1 MARRDDARFP
11 HPPHPAQPNLSPP
24 PIETCRSALFLPPSL
39 PVDSHPFL
47 RRSSLSIR
55 QHSLTH
61 QLINSPALSILLPLY
76 YSPPHPTPGQPQPCC
91 HILSQPPSPTPP
103 PSHDAHCRTDRPPSC
118 CPSCAEE
125 QLRVISSVL
134 REVCY
139 LAVVGGASL
148 RCVRFIR
155 FGEAEDRNGGWR
167 AI

>member
-1 MARRDDARFP
+1 MARRDDARLP
-11 HPPHPAQPNLSPP
+11 HPPHTAQPNLSPP

-55 QHSLTH
+55 QRSLTH

-76 YSPPHPTPGQPQPCC
+76 YSPPHPTPGQPPPCC
-91 HILSQPPSPTPP
+91 HILSQPPSPPHPHPMTLTVELTGRRLVQR
-103 PSHDAHCRTDRPPSC
+103 SSCGSFPPSC
-118 CPSCAEE
+118 VRCA
-125 QLRVISSVL
+125 ISRL
-134 REVCY
+134 
-139 LAVVGGASL
+139 GGWGGSPL